1 MTPLP
6 VRSLALAFLSLAS
19 CPSPS
24 HPTPVYEAEPEPI
37 EAPSAGA
44 ERPTAGE
51 ETTAL
56 APTVELARPFVYEV
70 RPRDP
75 DVPASTLF
83 GTLGR
88 GLRLDQALPERHR
101 TLLHSARVVV
111 VPIDQ
116 TAEMLVRDVQRV
128 MLVRRG
134 SSAELYPPRIWQAL
148 THELRDEMPLDQ
160 IRMTRPFMHVA
171 GVLRRRARQLFPEA
185 PNSMDLELFA
195 YVRQRGLTLR
205 ALGTPLDEMRIV
217 GAAPDR
223 ELVALATLYVDRPE
237 VFARDLQET
246 REAYLSGDEA
256 RVDAADDDPE
266 ERAVAPTLYR
276 GLERRRDT
284 WLRAIRRELDEGNA
298 FLAFPASAWVGPEGL
313 VEKLRR
319 AGYTVTRLDGSRAG
333 GVGSLR

>member
-1 MTPLP
+1 MTPLS
-6 VRSLALAFLSLAS
+6 VLALALALATLSA

-24 HPTPVYEAEPEPI
+24 HPTPVYEP
-37 EAPSAGA
+37 APSLADTPARSTGA
-44 ERPTAGE
+44 EGPTERE
-51 ETTAL
+51 ETTTV
-56 APTVELARPFVYEV
+56 APPTEPSRPFVYEV

-75 DVPASTLF
+75 DVPASYLF

-88 GLRLDQALPERHR
+88 GLRVDQALPERHR
-101 TLLHSARVVV
+101 TLLHSARAVV

-134 SSAELYPPRIWQAL
+134 SAADLYPPRIWQAL

-160 IRMTRPFMHVA
+160 LRMTRPFVHVA
-171 GVLRRRARQLFPEA
+171 GILRKRARELFPDA
-185 PNSMDLELFA
+185 PSSMDLELFA
-195 YVRQRGLTLR
+195 YARERGLTLR
-205 ALGTPLDEMRIV
+205 TLGTPLDEMRIV

-237 VFARDLQET
+237 VFERDLREA
-246 REAYLSGDEA
+246 REAYLAGDEA

-266 ERAVAPTLYR
+266 ERTAAPTLYR

-284 WLRAIRRELDEGNA
+284 WLRPIRRELDEGNA
-298 FLAFPASAWVGPEGL
+298 FVAFPAGAWVGPEGL

-319 AGYTVTRLDGSRAG
+319 AGYTVTRLD
-333 GVGSLR
+333 